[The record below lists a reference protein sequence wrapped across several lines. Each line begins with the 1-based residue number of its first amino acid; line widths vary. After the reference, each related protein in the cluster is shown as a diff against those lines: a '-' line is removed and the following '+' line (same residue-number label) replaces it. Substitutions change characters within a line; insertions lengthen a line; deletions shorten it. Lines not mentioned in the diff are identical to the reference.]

1 MPALISSIGTAV
13 PKYNTNQV
21 DIAEFMVDRLSMD
34 DEAAREL
41 KILYRASGIKTRYS
55 VLPDFQQN
63 GGMPFF
69 NDGPDRDEP
78 TVASRMTL
86 FKKEALALGI
96 SAVKSALDQTNL
108 APPDF
113 THLIAV
119 SCTGMYAPGLDIELI
134 EELGFNTN
142 IERTAINF
150 MGCYAAFNALKAANY
165 IVNAEPEAKVM
176 IVCVELCTIHYQD
189 KTDAD
194 SLLANALFSDGAAAA
209 IITSGGHGP
218 TELELLQHYA
228 DLSLVGKNEMSW
240 NIGDTGFDMKLSG
253 NVPEVIQQGIKQL
266 TSSLL
271 SELPVSLTDI
281 DFYAIHPGGKRII
294 EVIEKEL
301 NILPESNRPAREVL
315 KSYGNMSSP
324 TILFVIKHILNSLS
338 RSDNDKKILCF
349 AFGPGL
355 TMESMLLNIKNN
367 HV

>member
-13 PKYNTNQV
+13 PKYSTNQV
-21 DIAEFMVDRLSMD
+21 DIANFMVDRLSLD
-34 DEAAREL
+34 DDAAREL

-55 VLPDFQQN
+55 VLPDFQQK
-63 GGMPFF
+63 GGLLFF
-69 NDGPDRDEP
+69 NDGKDNIEP
-78 TVASRMTL
+78 TVASRMNL
-86 FKKEALALGI
+86 FKKEALALGM
-96 SAVKSALDQTNL
+96 SAVKNAIDQTNL
-108 APPDF
+108 TPSDF

-119 SCTGMYAPGLDIELI
+119 SCTGLYAPGLDIELI
-134 EELGFNTN
+134 EEIGFNTN

-150 MGCYAAFNALKAANY
+150 MGCYAAFNALKAAKY

-176 IVCVELCTIHYQD
+176 VVCVELCTIHYQD

-218 TELELLQHYA
+218 IELELSQHYA
-228 DLSLVGKNEMSW
+228 DLSLVGKKEMSW

-253 NVPEVIQQGIKQL
+253 NVPEVIQQGIKEL

-271 SELPVSLTDI
+271 HKLPVSLSDI
-281 DFYAIHPGGKRII
+281 EFFAIHPGGKRII

-301 NILPESNRPAREVL
+301 NISPESNRPAREVL
-315 KSYGNMSSP
+315 KSFGNMSSP
-324 TILFVIKHILNSLS
+324 TILFVINHILHSLS
-338 RSDNDKKILCF
+338 SKDDDKKILCF

-355 TMESMLLNIKNN
+355 TMESMLLKIKNS